1 MQSRTELAY
10 CSEATSIAL
19 ASTLCKNSSSACES
33 VLVWK
38 VSLMKAA
45 VVKAISLD
53 FLSKAQGLKKE
64 PLCKIAPR
72 NRSIIV
78 CKYNRVICF

>member
-1 MQSRTELAY
+1 MQSLTELAY
-10 CSEATSIAL
+10 CSDASFKAL
-19 ASTLCKNSSSACES
+19 ASTLCKKSRSACES

-45 VVKAISLD
+45 VVKAISRG
-53 FLSKAQGLKKE
+53 FRWKAQGLKKD

-72 NRSIIV
+72 NRSATLYEKSGV
-78 CKYNRVICF
+78 LYF